1 MFATDPRFYKHS
13 NIRVQNG
20 KWKGYDAQ
28 RSYDLV
34 LVEDTIVYYC
44 NAGKW
49 YRVPDHEISLFT
61 LH

>member
-1 MFATDPRFYKHS
+1 MFATDSRFYKHS
-13 NIRVQNG
+13 TIRVQNG

-28 RSYDLV
+28 RTYDLA

-49 YRVPDHEISLFT
+49 YRVPDHEI
-61 LH
+61 